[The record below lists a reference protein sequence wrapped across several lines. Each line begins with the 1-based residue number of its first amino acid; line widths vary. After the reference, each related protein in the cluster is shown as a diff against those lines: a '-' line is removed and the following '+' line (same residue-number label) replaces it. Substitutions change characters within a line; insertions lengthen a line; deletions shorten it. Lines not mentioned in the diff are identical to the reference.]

1 MIRFTLLLVDI
12 KFLDLNS
19 KAKDFSDSFIC
30 EKGYFSPPF
39 GGKMA
44 FYLWFKE

>member
-19 KAKDFSDSFIC
+19 KAKNFCDSFIC
-30 EKGYFSPPF
+30 EKGYFSPLF
-39 GGKMA
+39 GGENSFLSMV
-44 FYLWFKE
+44 